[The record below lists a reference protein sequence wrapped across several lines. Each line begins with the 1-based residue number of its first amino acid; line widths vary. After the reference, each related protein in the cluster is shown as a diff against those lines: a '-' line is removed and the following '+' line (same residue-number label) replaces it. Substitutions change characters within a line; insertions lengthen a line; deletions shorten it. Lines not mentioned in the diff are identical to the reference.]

1 MGNIDASIWVWVFVL
16 AAGVTLL
23 VLNRHRVA
31 EEIIEA
37 IDKFRGGGPRTP
49 MHPSPAGDGALL
61 RRRSRK
67 VER

>member
-1 MGNIDASIWVWVFVL
+1 MGNICAWVFVL
-16 AAGVTLL
+16 AFGVALL
-23 VLNRHRVA
+23 VFKPRPVA